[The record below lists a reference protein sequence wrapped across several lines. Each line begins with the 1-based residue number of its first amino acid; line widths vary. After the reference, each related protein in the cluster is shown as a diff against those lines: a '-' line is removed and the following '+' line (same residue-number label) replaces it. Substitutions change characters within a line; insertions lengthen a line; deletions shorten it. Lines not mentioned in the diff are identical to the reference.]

1 MKWKLG
7 IVLCTTQQHNN
18 VFCFF
23 DGLRVVVCFLC
34 WSPRRLLPTMSYEYV
49 VLVPGP
55 MVILTE
61 NVWIKVNGSNVLGV
75 QCTLVPVRMI
85 RVAPNESEAHVRFVY
100 FSTMSRLYLMGSKS
114 WPASAPAFW
123 SNRIAP
129 NKSRGNWSLLTGTRA
144 SGKFCILEP
153 LLQYYVQGLRYLV
166 PVTFAYAKLS
176 FNFQIACDIWQK
188 HLYQYAC
195 NYGVIT
201 SYGYVES
208 NSWGTME
215 IGCQGLQSFSSFAFC
230 SSSRRSTIRTTRT
243 MYTYVIRHIQY
254 IQHTYSNPRLEV
266 CILQYK
272 IQYVICHMSC

>member
-1 MKWKLG
+1 
-7 IVLCTTQQHNN
+7 
-18 VFCFF
+18 
-23 DGLRVVVCFLC
+23 
-34 WSPRRLLPTMSYEYV
+34 
-49 VLVPGP
+49 
-55 MVILTE
+55 
-61 NVWIKVNGSNVLGV
+61 
-75 QCTLVPVRMI
+75 MI

-129 NKSRGNWSLLTGTRA
+129 MSRGNWSLLTGTRA

-166 PVTFAYAKLS
+166 PVTFAYAKRS
-176 FNFQIACDIWQK
+176 FNFQIACDTWQK

-243 MYTYVIRHIQY
+243 MYTYVIRHIHARTPDSKY
-254 IQHTYSNPRLEV
+254 AYSSTRYNMSYVMLKCV
-266 CILQYK
+266 ILVLVQ
-272 IQYVICHMSC
+272 